1 MARPLQNVYL
11 VAVEATPQLEKYQL
25 DDCRPPDWQPLGKA
39 GSVAVRCPGG
49 TLRGGVGVGVEV
61 ESGDGSGFRLV
72 ASRLGAPA
80 SPAVNEKGVFPS
92 GKTPFYVSSRNENLR
107 VNLAHQSMSRHIP

>member
-1 MARPLQNVYL
+1 MARPLLNVQL
-11 VAVEATPQLEKYQL
+11 VAVEATPQLEKHEL
-25 DDCRPPDWQPLGKA
+25 DDCRPPDWPPLGKA

-80 SPAVNEKGVFPS
+80 SPAPNERAFFPS
-92 GKTPFYVSSRNENLR
+92 EKRPF
-107 VNLAHQSMSRHIP
+107 